1 MNINVLIKIWK
12 YKRKY
17 KSISEN
23 VWVRPYFG
31 NTINECKNSGQWKNQ
46 LIVNVDFSS
55 SKDDYETR
63 LMLSKSDNIK
73 VMIDSD
79 TNETI

>member
-1 MNINVLIKIWK
+1 M
-12 YKRKY
+12 
-17 KSISEN
+17 
-23 VWVRPYFG
+23 FG